1 MSDNGWLRIYLQ
13 DHAATAD
20 AARSLLERAAQSHG
34 RAEVRVCLEDVL
46 ARIDEDRAA
55 LDATLR
61 AVGVER
67 SRVETATA
75 RLGERSGRVK
85 LNGSVTGRSPLSDI
99 VEIES
104 LTLAL
109 TAVALGWTTLVE
121 VAAADPRLE
130 EAAMREGLRRA
141 LDQRRRLEVLR
152 LHCVRMV
159 LG

>member
-1 MSDNGWLRIYLQ
+1 MSDDGWLRTYLQ
-13 DHAATAD
+13 DHATAAA
-20 AARSLLERAAQSHG
+20 AARSLLERSARCHG
-34 RAEVRVCLEDVL
+34 RAEVRACLEDIL
-46 ARIDEDRAA
+46 ARMDEGQVA
-55 LDATLR
+55 LDATMR
-61 AVGVER
+61 AVGAEP
-67 SRVETATA
+67 SRVKSPTA
-75 RLGERSGRVK
+75 RLGECSGRMKVSR
-85 LNGSVTGRSPLSDI
+85 SVTGRSPLPDI